1 MTTNESYKKF
11 GLETRT
17 FVGGILTAVGCGL
30 FVMGLSVFI
39 VDQSTGNFGLEGVP
53 LIFSWVPFWAAALA
67 LCLPECGCF

>member
-30 FVMGLSVFI
+30 FVLGLSVFI
-39 VDQSTGNFGLEGVP
+39 VD
-53 LIFSWVPFWAAALA
+53 
-67 LCLPECGCF
+67 